1 MAAVERG
8 RERVKK
14 KEAERGSR
22 RRISPAGSGVRF
34 GDEGEER
41 EKRGRGEGEEGDK
54 GSLVINKKMV
64 FDK

>member
-1 MAAVERG
+1 MTGRSHRNSG
-8 RERVKK
+8 GDGGSREREREREK

-41 EKRGRGEGEEGDK
+41 ERKEIRA
-54 GSLVINKKMV
+54 V
-64 FDK
+64 